1 MTFTPTEEQVAV
13 VDFLKADKRSL
24 LVNALAGAAK
34 TSTLVM
40 AAHAMPMQPT
50 LCLAFNKKIAD
61 EMAKRMPSYIKCATL
76 NSIGHGVWGS
86 AIGKR
91 LNLDTGKNYDALQD
105 VMSRLRPED
114 RQSLGDAFGS
124 ILTAIRAAKS
134 SGYIPEKYSSI
145 GKALIDQGTFHESAT
160 ASLDVEPDEL
170 FWAIV
175 DEVLCIGIAEG
186 FAGKID
192 FDDQLYLS
200 NCFGGS
206 FPKYPVVMVDE
217 AQDLSPLNHS
227 MLEKMVGGRLIA
239 VGDPRQAI
247 YAFRGAHTS
256 SMSIM
261 KRRFS
266 MEELTLSISFR
277 CSKEVVKIAQ
287 KRAPHMKSP
296 EWAIEGKVDSLS
308 EWDAAT
314 PPDGSFVICRNNAP
328 LFKAAM
334 RFIRAGRGVKIAGS
348 DVGTSLLKLLAKMGK
363 PDDSQEVV
371 IAAIEAWREKELLKA
386 SKSREGPINDR
397 ADCMLVFAENGK
409 DLREALAFAKH
420 LFEAS
425 GPVQF
430 MTGHKAK
437 GLETD
442 NVYYLDSFLI
452 PSKWS
457 RKASDAG
464 DDSALEQEKN
474 LNYVIVSRSKNSLF
488 YVNSE
493 DLK

>member
-1 MTFTPTEEQVAV
+1 MEIKPTEEQEAV
-13 VDFLKADKRSL
+13 IEFLKTQKESL
-24 LVNALAGAAK
+24 IVNALAGSAK
-34 TSTLVM
+34 TTTLVM

-50 LCLAFNKKIAD
+50 LSLAFNKKIAD
-61 EMAKRMPSYIKCATL
+61 EMARRLPSYIKCSTL
-76 NSIGHGVWGS
+76 NSIGHGVWGN

-91 LNLDTGKNYDALQD
+91 LNLDTGKNYDAVQAI
-105 VMSRLRPED
+105 MARLRPED
-114 RQSLGDAFGS
+114 RQSLGEAFGS

-134 SGYIPEKYSSI
+134 SGYIPEKYEKM
-145 GKALIDQGTFHESAT
+145 GNALIDQGTFHASAT

-175 DEVLCIGIAEG
+175 DEALCTSIAEG
-186 FAGKID
+186 FSGKID

-200 NCFGGS
+200 NCFGGT

-227 MLEKMVGGRLIA
+227 MVEKMVGGRLIA

-261 KRRFS
+261 KQAFN

-296 EWAIEGKVDSLS
+296 DWAIEGKVEILD
-308 EWDAAT
+308 EWSPST

-328 LFKAAM
+328 LFKTAM

-348 DVGTSLLKLLAKMGK
+348 DVGTSLLKLLNKMGK
-363 PDDSQEVV
+363 PDDPQEAVLT
-371 IAAIEAWREKELLKA
+371 AIEAWREKELAKA

-409 DLREALAFAKH
+409 GLRESLAFAKH

-437 GLETD
+437 GLETE

-457 RKASDAG
+457 RKAADAG
-464 DDSALEQEKN
+464 DNSALEQELN
-474 LNYVIVSRSKNSLF
+474 LNYVIVSRSKDSLF